1 MKLSRMLILFLISL
15 SLLLSISGCSDD
27 TSEVTNENVDKE
39 NPIET
44 MESESE
50 DSKEI
55 IESEEVEVDQPV
67 EWIEYTNEEKSFTL
81 LYPSNWL
88 IVNEKSYGVVL
99 RPTSDTQTTLYVDA
113 RTTEYADYTYDD
125 FVDEMITDL
134 KRIKSEGVFSDLVT
148 MQINEYPFVNMDYTI
163 TNDYGNWMFR
173 IFYSANN
180 NLGYQIYYGA
190 LDTEYDL
197 YQPIMEEIALS
208 FKFLQ

>member
-1 MKLSRMLILFLISL
+1 
-15 SLLLSISGCSDD
+15 
-27 TSEVTNENVDKE
+27 
-39 NPIET
+39 
-44 MESESE
+44 
-50 DSKEI
+50 
-55 IESEEVEVDQPV
+55 
-67 EWIEYTNEEKSFTL
+67 
-81 LYPSNWL
+81 
-88 IVNEKSYGVVL
+88 VVL